1 MLVSL
6 TADADPQAV
15 KRELAARGLW
25 IAAVLRELDGR
36 EMHYRIA
43 PHSTLH
49 DPQALTQI
57 AGVRAVSV
65 AAPEH
70 PRIDAQGPV
79 VHVAGIAIGGPQPVL
94 MCGPC
99 SVESPEQIDA
109 IAARLSPLGVQF
121 LRGGA
126 FKPRSSPYTFQ
137 GHGDGALSW
146 MHDAAR
152 RHGLR
157 VVTEV
162 LSEQDVPA
170 VAEHADL
177 IQIGSRNMQ
186 NFALLKRVGK
196 TGTPVLLKRSMSA
209 TIDEWLLAGEYLLLN
224 GSAGVVLC
232 ERGIRG
238 FDDRTRN
245 LLDLTAVALLAHIHK
260 LPVIVDPSHGTGR
273 RDLILPLSRAALAA
287 GAAGVMIETHD
298 NPGCALSDGPQ
309 ALPAADLEN
318 VVHAL
323 RADAGRGATVSG
335 GQR

>member
-1 MLVSL
+1 M
-6 TADADPQAV
+6 
-15 KRELAARGLW
+15 
-25 IAAVLRELDGR
+25 
-36 EMHYRIA
+36 
-43 PHSTLH
+43 
-49 DPQALTQI
+49 
-57 AGVRAVSV
+57 
-65 AAPEH
+65 
-70 PRIDAQGPV
+70 
-79 VHVAGIAIGGPQPVL
+79 
-94 MCGPC
+94 
-99 SVESPEQIDA
+99 
-109 IAARLSPLGVQF
+109 
-121 LRGGA
+121 
-126 FKPRSSPYTFQ
+126 
-137 GHGDGALSW
+137 
-146 MHDAAR
+146 
-152 RHGLR
+152 
-157 VVTEV
+157 

-186 NFALLKRVGK
+186 NFALRKRVGK
-196 TGTPVLLKRSMSA
+196 TGKPVLLKRSMSA